1 MLENNS
7 ENLKRFGPP
16 PQRNRSL
23 NRRKSGDR
31 FEKVNY
37 SYGIDGDKSQSS
49 VARNFSSVDHGDTG
63 SSYIQNESIHIGLV
77 ALDGCS
83 TSDAAQ
89 LLNERWA
96 ATMHSYNDQSVDLSG
111 FYDNSFCFH
120 FWHWSFVIIQTVWVC
135 YLFLQEAN
143 NVHRSQRGNLGT
155 SEATSPDGFRC

>member
-96 ATMHSYNDQSVDLSG
+96 ATMHSYNDQSVDLSERPIMYTG
-111 FYDNSFCFH
+111 ASGATWGHLKLPHQMDFAAELRRAIHNAQS
-120 FWHWSFVIIQTVWVC
+120 
-135 YLFLQEAN
+135 
-143 NVHRSQRGNLGT
+143 NVTPISGGHS
-155 SEATSPDGFRC
+155 